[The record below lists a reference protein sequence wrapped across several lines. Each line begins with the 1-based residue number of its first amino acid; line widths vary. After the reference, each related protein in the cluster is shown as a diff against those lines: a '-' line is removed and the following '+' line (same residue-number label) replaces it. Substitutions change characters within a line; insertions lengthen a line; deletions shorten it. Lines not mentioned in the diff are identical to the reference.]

1 MESEFDKVI
10 QKAQT
15 SLYQYSDSD
24 DISALTVCML
34 FIVILC
40 LVLIGAVTIR
50 YGFHN
55 KYLIFI
61 LLIVGLFVNYRLKM
75 GAATTLNL
83 SKANYKSIDPMDK
96 KSFAMGI
103 LGYLSTG
110 IGIKITRIKGVRLFF
125 ILLVPLVM
133 ICSYEFFYGFMTT
146 QRLLVSMLVIY
157 PINYFVWTAYFSE
170 EKSEFQLLQDEYD
183 RNYREVVDL

>member
-1 MESEFDKVI
+1 MDNDFDKVI

-15 SLYQYSDSD
+15 GLYQYSDSD

-34 FIVILC
+34 FIVILS
-40 LVLIGAVTIR
+40 LVIIGAVTIR

-55 KYLIFI
+55 KYILFI

-75 GAATTLNL
+75 GAATALNL

-96 KSFAMGI
+96 KTFAIGI
-103 LGYLSTG
+103 LEYLSTG
-110 IGIKITRIKGVRLFF
+110 IGIKITRIKGVSLFF
-125 ILLVPLVM
+125 KLLVPVFM
-133 ICSYEFFYGFMTT
+133 ICSYEFCYGFMTT
-146 QRLLVSMLVIY
+146 QRLLVSLLIIY

-170 EKSEFQLLQDEYD
+170 EKFEFQLLQDEYD
-183 RNYREVVDL
+183 RNYREVVDS